1 MSVSLFFCS
10 LLKLQSTVFDQMKSV
25 PMSTLRLSMP
35 GKKLSKH
42 LVSSEAPVG
51 YRQKFK
57 ITHFVCSIQGYMS
70 SVSLFKARRL
80 LWTFN
85 RKLGYV
91 VITFHILSLHFNTLK
106 KQKKDYVE
114 FSFQKMLFVTYLF
127 LVKVDLFTVFLSL
140 PAWKTSQELSL
151 TSTQIL
157 PIYYILISCSPLD
170 MKKHKV
176 SICLYLYL

>member
-106 KQKKDYVE
+106 KQKKRLCRVQFPENAFCHLPLLSQSWSFYRLS
-114 FSFQKMLFVTYLF
+114 FSACLEDLSRALSDINSDLTYL
-127 LVKVDLFTVFLSL
+127 L
-140 PAWKTSQELSL
+140 
-151 TSTQIL
+151 
-157 PIYYILISCSPLD
+157 YIN
-170 MKKHKV
+170 
-176 SICLYLYL
+176 

>member
-106 KQKKDYVE
+106 KQKKIMSSSVSRKCFCHLPLLSQSWSFYRLS
-114 FSFQKMLFVTYLF
+114 FSACLEDLSRALSDINSDLTYL
-127 LVKVDLFTVFLSL
+127 
-140 PAWKTSQELSL
+140 
-151 TSTQIL
+151 
-157 PIYYILISCSPLD
+157 YIIN
-170 MKKHKV
+170 
-176 SICLYLYL
+176 